1 MDKSNLTLNIKK
13 LSHDLNFDLVGVAPA
28 DFNDKIAKN
37 NFQKWIDNGYHA
49 SMKWMENNIDHYL
62 ELYSL
67 PYADSGR
74 KLINLQNG
82 IS

>member
-1 MDKSNLTLNIKK
+1 MDKR
-13 LSHDLNFDLVGVAPA
+13 
-28 DFNDKIAKN
+28 
-37 NFQKWIDNGYHA
+37 
-49 SMKWMENNIDHYL
+49 WMENNIDFYL

-67 PYADSGR
+67 PYADKGR